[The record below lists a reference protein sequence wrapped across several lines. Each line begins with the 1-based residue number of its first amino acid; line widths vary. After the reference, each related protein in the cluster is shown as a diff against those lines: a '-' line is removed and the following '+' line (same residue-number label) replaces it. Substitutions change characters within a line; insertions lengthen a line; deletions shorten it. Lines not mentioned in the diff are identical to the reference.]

1 MISTSSVLADR
12 GAVLDV
18 SKHGEVIMD
27 NTTVSF
33 EDWHDRLCE
42 VAKKNGGS
50 AADEDAW
57 RPDYEAGMTPEES
70 WEDAWG

>member
-12 GAVLDV
+12 EAVLDV

-42 VAKKNGGS
+42 IANKNGGS
-50 AADEDAW
+50 ADDADAW
-57 RPDYEAGMTPEES
+57 RPDYEDGKSPEE
-70 WEDAWG
+70 AWADEWG

>member
-1 MISTSSVLADR
+1 MNNDT
-12 GAVLDV
+12 
-18 SKHGEVIMD
+18 H
-27 NTTVSF
+27 TF
-33 EDWHDRLCE
+33 EEWHEALCE

-70 WEDAWG
+70 WKDAWG